1 MFTGIIEEIGTILKV
16 EKGLRSA
23 VLTIGAK
30 FVLENL
36 KNGDSINTNGAC
48 LTVTSFGKE
57 SFTVDAMSETMMLTN
72 LQYLKPGSSVNLER
86 AVKLNDRLNGH
97 LVSGHIDGMGT
108 ISGMIKDDN
117 AIRIS
122 IAAQP
127 DVLRYIIKKGSIA
140 IDGISL
146 TVTEITS
153 SGFGVSLIP
162 YTIDDTTLAKKKTGD
177 PVNLECDLIGKYVE
191 RLLIEKKQKKGSN
204 IDENFLKEHGYL

>member
-1 MFTGIIEEIGTILKV
+1 MFTGIIEEIGTIIKV

-30 FVLENL
+30 VVLENL

-57 SFTVDAMSETMMLTN
+57 SFTVDAMSETMRLTN

-146 TVTEITS
+146 TVTEVTS

-162 YTIDDTTLAKKKTGD
+162 YTINDTTLAMKKTGD
-177 PVNLECDLIGKYVE
+177 LVNLECDLIGKYIE
-191 RLLIEKKQKKGSN
+191 RFLSETGKDRGSN